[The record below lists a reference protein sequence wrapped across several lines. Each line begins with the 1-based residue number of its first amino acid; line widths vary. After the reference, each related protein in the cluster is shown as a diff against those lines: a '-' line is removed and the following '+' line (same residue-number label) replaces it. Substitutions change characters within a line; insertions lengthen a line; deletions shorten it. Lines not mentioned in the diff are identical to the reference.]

1 MLYPNTWFKCA
12 VAAMH
17 TADYLFSITCFTTLL
32 KQNPEFGEG
41 WSNLASVLMKVGKFK
56 EAYEASCQS
65 IRFLREN
72 WHVWDNYVTI
82 SVGVSS
88 FSHRQMYSKR
98 YASVIEG
105 LNELGGKNGIGILDI
120 VENRL
125 VGMKDRGVYETP
137 GGTILYFAHE
147 QLEMITV
154 DKDTL
159 HAKQKLAVD
168 FADLIYNGKWFSP
181 LREALSAFADKAN
194 EYVTGTVKLKLYKG
208 NIIPA
213 GMTSPY
219 SLYSEDIATFND
231 SAFDYDQK
239 DSAGFINL
247 WGLPDTV
254 QALREKGLLNK

>member
-105 LNELGGKNGIGILDI
+105 LNELLDRQDKAQVALDDALLYSLTYAI
-120 VENRL
+120 INLNHARTKQE
-125 VGMKDRGVYETP
+125 ETP
-137 GGTILYFAHE
+137 SEGQSETPSEGKSETP
-147 QLEMITV
+147 
-154 DKDTL
+154 
-159 HAKQKLAVD
+159 AVD
-168 FADLIYNGKWFSP
+168 
-181 LREALSAFADKAN
+181 
-194 EYVTGTVKLKLYKG
+194 
-208 NIIPA
+208 
-213 GMTSPY
+213 
-219 SLYSEDIATFND
+219 ED
-231 SAFDYDQK
+231 AFDVLAMELTGIEEELDAKEEEKEEEHSENDRQFLIKQLTALFDRIQK
-239 DSAGFINL
+239 M
-247 WGLPDTV
+247 V
-254 QALREKGLLNK
+254 RLR

>member
-105 LNELGGKNGIGILDI
+105 LNELLDRQDKAQVALDYALLYSLTYAI
-120 VENRL
+120 INLNHAGTKQE
-125 VGMKDRGVYETP
+125 ETP
-137 GGTILYFAHE
+137 SEGKSETPAEGQSETPAE
-147 QLEMITV
+147 GQSETPSEG
-154 DKDTL
+154 KSETP
-159 HAKQKLAVD
+159 AVD
-168 FADLIYNGKWFSP
+168 
-181 LREALSAFADKAN
+181 
-194 EYVTGTVKLKLYKG
+194 
-208 NIIPA
+208 
-213 GMTSPY
+213 
-219 SLYSEDIATFND
+219 ED
-231 SAFDYDQK
+231 AFDVLAMELTGIEEELDAKEEEKEEEHSENDRQFLIKQLTALFDRIQK
-239 DSAGFINL
+239 MVRF
-247 WGLPDTV
+247 
-254 QALREKGLLNK
+254 R